1 MKCLLMKND
10 YYYNYDLVTWKIITL
25 DEKLGSLWNT
35 IFTYTTTCRICLLKC
50 LHRRMVR
57 GNAFVSGQSV
67 D

>member
-35 IFTYTTTCRICLLKC
+35 IFTYTTYRICLLKC

-57 GNAFVSGQSV
+57 GLHSLV
-67 D
+67 DKC